1 VVDILKLIPQRCGL
15 SLSVLQQLISFMTL
29 ESIRSRSTLRRFIFL
44 RYNVHSYSLNR
55 LIPLRKPE
63 VTSSRTCHVLSAF
76 VRCLMQ
82 LVSATDLSYQSIELF
97 HTAIKRGRCEGSPQ
111 AGSML
116 RHLSPTLAL
125 SLYRQQFQRV
135 AARIPMYT
143 CELMF
148 TRAGL

>member
-1 VVDILKLIPQRCGL
+1 MVDILKLIPQRCGL

-111 AGSML
+111 AGSRPML

-125 SLYRQQFQRV
+125 SLYRQVSASCCTYTDVYLWR
-135 AARIPMYT
+135 AA
-143 CELMF
+143 L
-148 TRAGL
+148 